1 MFPSTPL
8 VKLGTKHFHTV
19 EHFLKRLVALLVMI
33 MMLLVM
39 IMMLLLKIMVTNTL
53 VSSPEYKVHL
63 TQYEQKLTSN
73 WIS

>member
-19 EHFLKRLVALLVMI
+19 EHFLKRLVA
-33 MMLLVM
+33 LLVM